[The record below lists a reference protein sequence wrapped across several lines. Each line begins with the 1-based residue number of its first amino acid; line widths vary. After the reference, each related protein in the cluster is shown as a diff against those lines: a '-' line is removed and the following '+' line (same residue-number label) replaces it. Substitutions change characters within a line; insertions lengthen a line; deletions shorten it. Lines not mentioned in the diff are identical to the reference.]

1 MTNSLEFK
9 KINVYN
15 SFKERMIIMNYVLA
29 FLEGVITF
37 ISPCLLPMIPIYVTY
52 FAAGKSTN
60 TGKVLKN
67 SLGFVL
73 GFTVMFVLMGALAGT
88 LGSFL
93 NKYESIV
100 NIVAGLIVIVFGLNY
115 IGVLKLNLFNSCGRN
130 IEEHN
135 LGFLSSVIFGIV
147 FSVGWTPCVGV
158 FLGTALISASRA
170 GSTLSGILM
179 LLSYSIGLGIPFIL
193 SAVLIDSLKGAFTFI
208 KKNYRVRNIVCGIL
222 LIIIGIFMMTG
233 TLAKLLGALS

>member
-1 MTNSLEFK
+1 
-9 KINVYN
+9 
-15 SFKERMIIMNYVLA
+15 MNYVLA

-100 NIVAGLIVIVFGLNY
+100 NIVTGLILIVFGLNY
-115 IGVLKLNLFNSCGRN
+115 IGVLKLNLFNSSGRS

-135 LGFLSSVIFGIV
+135 LGFLSSVIFGFV

-193 SAVLIDSLKGAFTFI
+193 SAVLIDSLKGTFSFI
-208 KKNYRVRNIVCGIL
+208 KKNYRVINIVCGIL

>member
-1 MTNSLEFK
+1 
-9 KINVYN
+9 
-15 SFKERMIIMNYVLA
+15 MNYVLA

-73 GFTVMFVLMGALAGT
+73 GFSIMFVLMGALAGT

-100 NIVAGLIVIVFGLNY
+100 NIVTGLIVIVFGLNY
-115 IGVLKLNLFNSCGRN
+115 IGVLKLRLFNSSGKSL
-130 IEEHN
+130 EGGN
-135 LGFLSSVIFGIV
+135 LGFFSSVLFGFV

-158 FLGTALISASRA
+158 FLGTALLNASRA

-208 KKNYRVRNIVCGIL
+208 KKNYRIINVICGIL
-222 LIIIGIFMMTG
+222 LILVGIFMMTG
-233 TLAKLLGALS
+233 TLTKLLGALS